1 MTENHRFPQKLFY
14 VLSAIE
20 TIIAFVVLARIP
32 TDPKNVL
39 IAGLSFN
46 RLLLLGVMLLILGLC
61 IYQLSRLKFTI
72 LEPRLLLI
80 LNKFFTNYEWA
91 YFFILFLCWIVIIF
105 PAYRFGK
112 YEVIYSRI
120 QPLIVLIS
128 SIIITLLI
136 LLKFNI
142 KKSSIKLSSK
152 INVKILL
159 IFLILVSLV
168 WIFLITTRIGLDIDH
183 DFWGGAA
190 TPILPLVLI
199 TSLFI
204 PILLTSLWKKSDSPE
219 NNGNW
224 IIKFFPIFLF
234 LSAILIWNLEPF
246 TPHFFT
252 PKVRAP
258 NYEYYP
264 YSDAQIYDMT
274 AQSLLNGEGY
284 MNRGYVQRPLYGF
297 MLFIFHNLVG
307 QKYLNVVLLQ
317 TILYA
322 FFPVLMFYL
331 GKKLFSPF
339 IGISLGVISVLRELT
354 AFQASPYMEIV
365 HSKLYMT
372 DNWASFF
379 ALLITLLVIFWFMNK
394 KENNL
399 LLVLIG
405 AIMGI
410 SLLMRINLL
419 LIFIPIFATVFLKN
433 KNNLRIRFMRI
444 GILGLSSFI
453 ILLPWMF
460 RNYYQIGEFGI
471 EPQKFRM
478 VIETRFGIEENS
490 DSIESG
496 STKPSQMIM
505 PENISKNFLNKIDTD
520 GVLNI
525 LRFTTA
531 NFLHNEIHSIL
542 IFPNSI
548 FAESIN
554 GVIKKNGYIQESWV
568 GEINLRQF
576 IAIIFNL
583 LFIGLGIS
591 ISYKKFGWFGLF
603 PLSIHLFYNL
613 SNGLA
618 RVSGWRYVIVTDW
631 VIILY
636 YMVGIIFILHT
647 LLEKIGISD
656 IRLNVLDN
664 YETVIPGE
672 KQANSIGKPIILS
685 SIIFVVVI
693 AIGMV
698 LPELMI
704 KKKYKG
710 EVTREEFLQLI
721 EVNNIENHQEKLGK
735 FEDDPDSVYIQ
746 TKAFYPRYYNGGEG
760 EPGFNIEWL
769 SAQEYGNLGFMIL
782 SPQITGATLKV
793 EKSPEFFPHD
803 TDVFIIGTWVPSS
816 YIGKYIEANVI
827 YFPENGKLI
836 TSQNYP

>member
-14 VLSAIE
+14 IFSAIE
-20 TIIAFVVLARIP
+20 TIIAFIVLARIP
-32 TDPKNVL
+32 TDPKN
-39 IAGLSFN
+39 IFFAGLSFN
-46 RLLLLGVMLLILGLC
+46 RLLLLGIMLLILAMC
-61 IYQLSRLKFTI
+61 IFQLSRLKITTH
-72 LEPRLLLI
+72 EPRLLLNI
-80 LNKFFTNYEWA
+80 NKFFTNYEWI
-91 YFFILFLCWIVIIF
+91 YYLILFSSWILIIF

-120 QPLIVLIS
+120 QPLIILIS
-128 SIIITLLI
+128 SLIFTFLI
-136 LLKFNI
+136 LLKFKI
-142 KKSSIKLSSK
+142 KQSPINLYSN

-159 IFLILVSLV
+159 IYLFIVAIV
-168 WIFLITTRIGLDIDH
+168 WIFLITTRFGLDIDH

-190 TPILPLVLI
+190 TPILPLVLY

-204 PILLTSLWKKSDSPE
+204 PFLLSSLRKKGKSDE
-219 NNGNW
+219 NEGNW
-224 IIKFFPIFLF
+224 IIKVFPIILF

-246 TPHFFT
+246 TPHFFA

-297 MLFIFHNLVG
+297 MLFIFHTLVG
-307 QKYLNVVLLQ
+307 QNYLNVVFLQ

-322 FFPVLMFYL
+322 FFPVLIFYL

-354 AFQASPYMEIV
+354 AFQASPFMEIV
-365 HSKLYMT
+365 HTKLYMT

-379 ALLITLLVIFWFMNK
+379 ALLITILMIFWFMNK
-394 KENNL
+394 KENHL

-405 AIMGI
+405 TMMGI

-419 LIFIPIFATVFLKN
+419 LIFIPIFVTVFLKN
-433 KNNLRIRFMRI
+433 TKNFKSSVLRI

-453 ILLPWMF
+453 ILLPWMA
-460 RNYYQIGEFGI
+460 RNYFQIGEFGI

-478 VIETRFGIEENS
+478 VIETRFGIEEKS

-505 PENISKNFLNKIDTD
+505 PENNINNLLNKIDTD
-520 GVLNI
+520 SVLNI

-531 NFLHNEIHSIL
+531 NFLHNEIHSVL

-548 FAESIN
+548 YAESIN
-554 GVIKKNGYIQESWV
+554 GVIRENGFIQESWV

-576 IAIIFNL
+576 IAITINL

-591 ISYKKFGWFGLF
+591 ISYKKYGWFGLF

-636 YMVGIIFILHT
+636 YMVGMVFILT
-647 LLEKIGISD
+647 ALLHKIGLSD
-656 IRLNVLDN
+656 IRLSFVLDK
-664 YETVIPGE
+664 ESVFLEGQQKTF
-672 KQANSIGKPIILS
+672 QGKPVILS
-685 SIIFVVVI
+685 SLIFVVII

-698 LPELMI
+698 MPELLI
-704 KKKYKG
+704 EKKYAG
-710 EVTREEFLQLI
+710 EVTKEEFFQLI
-721 EVNNIENHQEKLGK
+721 ESKNIDYDQDKMRNLE
-735 FEDDPDSVYIQ
+735 EDADFVYIH
-746 TKAFYPRYYNGGEG
+746 TRAFYPRYYDPGEG
-760 EPGFNIEWL
+760 EPGNNIEWL
-769 SAQEYGNLGFMIL
+769 LAQDYGQLGLMII
-782 SPQITGATLKV
+782 SPNVAGVTIRLDD
-793 EKSPEFFPHD
+793 SPVNFPHNE
-803 TDVFIIGTWVPSS
+803 DVLIIGKWVDTI
-816 YIGKYIEANVI
+816 YMRYLQADVI
-827 YFPENGKLI
+827 VLPDESELI
-836 TSQNYP
+836 VSFQPN